1 MFAAVQDLR
10 EPFNIAVDKRK
21 TSVFATKR
29 RSINLTSNL
38 IDNGTIEDV
47 LHCREVLYNLQ
58 SEKPLQE
65 NGMAIIFDSSG
76 VTINKGKETILTR
89 KPFNGLIAVVFKV
102 RKIMVNSGNQ
112 SVVTNNNNIQ
122 DGRIDKCSLTEKSK
136 AQKERRGR
144 LRFDD

>member
-47 LHCREVLYNLQ
+47 LHCRKVLYNLQ

-65 NGMAIIFDSSG
+65 NGMAIILIPVVSQL
-76 VTINKGKETILTR
+76 TKGK
-89 KPFNGLIAVVFKV
+89 KPF
-102 RKIMVNSGNQ
+102 
-112 SVVTNNNNIQ
+112 
-122 DGRIDKCSLTEKSK
+122 
-136 AQKERRGR
+136 
-144 LRFDD
+144 

>member
-1 MFAAVQDLR
+1 MFAAVHDLR
-10 EPFNIAVDKRK
+10 EPFNIAVATRK

-29 RSINLTSNL
+29 GSINLTSNL
-38 IDNGTIEDV
+38 IDNV

-112 SVVTNNNNIQ
+112 SVVT
-122 DGRIDKCSLTEKSK
+122 K
-136 AQKERRGR
+136 
-144 LRFDD
+144 